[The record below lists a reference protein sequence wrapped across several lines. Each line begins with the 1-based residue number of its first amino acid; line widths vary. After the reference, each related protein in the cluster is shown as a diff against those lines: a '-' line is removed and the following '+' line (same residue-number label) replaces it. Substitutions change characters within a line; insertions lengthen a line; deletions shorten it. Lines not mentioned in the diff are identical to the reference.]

1 MKLLASLVVCFAIT
15 IFGGCA
21 KSHLRPLS
29 TEPVRLTDIVNDVE
43 VNGNRSKYN
52 GQKVTFTAAGTIYP
66 TADGDPPRL
75 ELFTH
80 HDKVRF
86 FITDS
91 DAKFGHDHYYMNYM
105 QSNLAHIRGNTTYT
119 FTLLIKDIVEDTTT
133 QGDPFFTIWSD
144 VPEHTAKADIE
155 VIDTTLEQI
164 VASGQNYAAKTVRLQ
179 ATVSLDR
186 LNELLNIRDGV
197 DPEVIKNYV
206 GAMTLATNNRDVTF
220 WVIDDVATGDALP
233 SNLEKYR
240 NHQTYTFT
248 LYIQRIVIEGEQVE
262 VTTGIA
268 DD

>member
-1 MKLLASLVVCFAIT
+1 MKLFTSLVVCFALA
-15 IFGGCA
+15 IFGACA
-21 KSHLRPLS
+21 KSHL
-29 TEPVRLTDIVNDVE
+29 EPRGVEPGTLTDIVNDVE
-43 VNGNRSKYN
+43 AHGTNSKYK
-52 GQKVTFTAAGTIYP
+52 GRKVTFTAAGTIYP
-66 TADGDPPRL
+66 TTDGDPPTL

-80 HDKVRF
+80 HDKVRI

-91 DAKFGHDHYYMNYM
+91 DAKFVHDHYYVNYM
-105 QSNLAHIRGNTTYT
+105 QSDLAHIRGNTTYI

-144 VPEHTAKADIE
+144 VPEHTVKADIE

-164 VASGQNYAAKTVRLQ
+164 LAGGQNYAGKTVRLQ
-179 ATVSLDR
+179 ATVSLNR
-186 LNELLNIRDGV
+186 LTELLNIRDDV
-197 DPEVIKNYV
+197 DPEAVKNYV
-206 GAMTLATNNRDVTF
+206 GALTLATNNKNHTF
-220 WVIDDVATGDALP
+220 WIIDDVATGDALP

-262 VTTGIA
+262 ITTGIA